1 MTTREQAWV
10 YQQEQPDDILITGK
24 AKREPN
30 IFYRK
35 FVDTRSD
42 FDKKLD
48 AMTEQEKDEMNF
60 RHLKA
65 CGIL

>member
-30 IFYRK
+30 IFYRS
-35 FVDTRSD
+35 FVDTRD
-42 FDKKLD
+42 EQTKRLD
-48 AMTEQEKDEMNF
+48 AMTEQEKDRAN
-60 RHLKA
+60 LKY
-65 CGIL
+65 LSQFNL